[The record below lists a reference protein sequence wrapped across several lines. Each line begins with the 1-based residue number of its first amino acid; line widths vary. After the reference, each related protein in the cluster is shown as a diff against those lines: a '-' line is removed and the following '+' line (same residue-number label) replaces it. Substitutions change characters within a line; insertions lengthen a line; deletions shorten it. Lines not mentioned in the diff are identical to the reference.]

1 MPNTFESA
9 RAAHQINAKPQPTTR
24 QTIIIFSI
32 ILTILILALAGIVW
46 QTHRSQPITDE
57 QRQQLTLLADSTAE
71 RSGKTRQKV
80 WSELKITLN
89 IRRIQ
94 DIQKKDFD
102 RATEWLLQEAK

>member
-1 MPNTFESA
+1 MPSLVESAHVSDHIQNKHLHRTVRTNTF
-9 RAAHQINAKPQPTTR
+9 
-24 QTIIIFSI
+24 
-32 ILTILILALAGIVW
+32 LLITLAGMVLVLAGVVW
-46 QTHRSQPITDE
+46 QMHRSQPITTE
-57 QRQQLTLLADSTAE
+57 QRQQLTLLADSAAE

-94 DIQKKDFD
+94 DITQKDFD